1 MDTFGQLD
9 PASELLRFVQSA
21 DALNSKLAQEIIDS
35 HLAFYSMVLIIF
47 FLFFLLFAG
56 VANSARPSNLLNA
69 EDSQKLKVAAF
80 KWSFFMLML
89 SIWPMYKLA
98 QGFFFP
104 RIIII
109 NQLAEMVGMK

>member
-1 MDTFGQLD
+1 MDTSEQLD
-9 PASELLRFVQSA
+9 PANELLKFVQSA
-21 DALNSKLAQEIIDS
+21 EALNGKLAQEIIDS
-35 HLAFYSMVLIIF
+35 HLSFYSMVLIILF
-47 FLFFLLFAG
+47 MFFLLFSG
-56 VANSARPSNLLNA
+56 VAHSARPSNLLNA
-69 EDSQKLKVAAF
+69 EDSQKLKAAAF